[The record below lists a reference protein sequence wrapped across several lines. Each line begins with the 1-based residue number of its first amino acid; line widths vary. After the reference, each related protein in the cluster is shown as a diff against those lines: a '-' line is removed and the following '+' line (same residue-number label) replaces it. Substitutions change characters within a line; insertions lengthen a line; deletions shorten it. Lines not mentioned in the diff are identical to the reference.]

1 GPDRPPGAWDASDAR
16 VRPRLSRLGALGDLA
31 RGARPRRDRARPPR
45 LRSRRPLRHRGPVS
59 RRRGPRALATRGG
72 RMKRLVA
79 PLIAS
84 CVLSACAPQ
93 APSEAIDHQ
102 NTPGVVAVVDGAP
115 IHRDEV
121 VRLARATGRTSER
134 ALEQLVAE
142 RLLDADAKRRGL
154 EARPDVRLAPKRAL
168 AQLVLRDLEADV
180 ARAGVP
186 DADRVVAQ
194 RAALEALIASSL
206 AET

>member
-1 GPDRPPGAWDASDAR
+1 
-16 VRPRLSRLGALGDLA
+16 
-31 RGARPRRDRARPPR
+31 
-45 LRSRRPLRHRGPVS
+45 
-59 RRRGPRALATRGG
+59 
-72 RMKRLVA
+72 MKRCLVA
-79 PLIAS
+79 PFIAS

-93 APSEAIDHQ
+93 APSETVDHET
-102 NTPGVVAVVDGAP
+102 TPGVVAVVDGAP

-121 VRLARATGRTSER
+121 VRLARAAGMTSER
-134 ALEQLVAE
+134 ALAQLVDE
-142 RLLDADAKRRGL
+142 RLLEADAKRRGL

-206 AET
+206 AETEVRLVPEAIAPLLGRPR